1 MISRTMMSA
10 TTMTDTK
17 NIAST
22 RIESSML
29 ADRPLALVAG
39 SRCRPHK
46 SVE

>member
-1 MISRTMMSA
+1 MSSTVMK
-10 TTMTDTK
+10 TTIMTDAK
-17 NIAST
+17 KIAST